1 VLSRSPSGHPFT
13 CKPAENILHH
23 NSDNRLGQ
31 APEQTA
37 NEPIEVS
44 LSDLICDERSQIRKR
59 TDPAT
64 VKRYADAMRAGA
76 RLPPISIA
84 VVDGAPFLIDG
95 WHRVAA
101 AKSIGLEE
109 IPATVLD
116 APPEQHAWLAA
127 RENLKNGLPLRRGED
142 RAVFRAYVHARQ
154 HKKRGGRLKSS
165 REIAADLNGI
175 RSHVTIL
182 KWMGQDFPKIRAQMR
197 WEADH
202 VGTQAADEPNAAH
215 NHESYM
221 IAETL
226 GHLEEARKLSR
237 GIKDPLRR
245 GEMIAEA
252 EAIVAAMKAQ
262 GPWTPPEP
270 EEDWE
275 F

>member
-1 VLSRSPSGHPFT
+1 MHDNSKTRPGH
-13 CKPAENILHH
+13 
-23 NSDNRLGQ
+23 

-37 NEPIEVS
+37 NVPIEVS
-44 LSDLICDERSQIRKR
+44 LSDLICDARSQIRKG

-64 VKRYADAMRAGA
+64 IKRYADAIRAGA
-76 RLPPISIA
+76 VLPPISIA

-101 AKSIGLEE
+101 AQSIGQTE
-109 IPATVLD
+109 IQAIVLD

-127 RENLKNGLPLRRGED
+127 KENLKNGLPLRRGED
-142 RAVFRAYVHARQ
+142 RAVFRAYIRAGQ
-154 HKKRGGRLKSS
+154 HRKSRKQLKSS

-182 KWMGQDFPKIRAQMR
+182 KWMGQDFPRIREQMR

-202 VGTQAADEPNAAH
+202 EGAPFADKPSPPH
-215 NHESYM
+215 DHESHM

-226 GHLEEARKLSR
+226 THLEEARKLSR
-237 GIKDPLRR
+237 GIKDPLKR
-245 GEMIAEA
+245 GEIIAEA

-262 GPWTPPEP
+262 SEWIPPE
-270 EEDWE
+270 ESD